1 MTPSEQCIAPLQ
13 SGVGVKPEKPAGHVP
28 SPVSCDGLILV
39 VVDSFTGEDDGPLVG
54 LGDTGAAVGKN
65 VGLGDCGAFD
75 GRAVGRA
82 VISAEVG

>member
-1 MTPSEQCIAPLQ
+1 MAPLQ
-13 SGVGVKPEKPAGHVP
+13 SGVGVRPEKPSGHVP

-39 VVDSFTGEDDGPLVG
+39 VVVIFTGDEVGKKVG
-54 LGDTGAAVGKN
+54 LSDTGAVVGKK

-82 VISAEVG
+82 VIGAEVG

>member
-1 MTPSEQCIAPLQ
+1 MQ

-28 SPVSCDGLILV
+28 SPLSCDGLILV
-39 VVDSFTGEDDGPLVG
+39 VVDIFTGGDDGPLVG
-54 LGDTGAAVGKN
+54 LGDTGAAVGKK
-65 VGLGDCGAFD
+65 VGLADCGAFD